1 MHVFPNITADTDAA
15 VTWYQHS
22 GLLAYRQHLYFVCA
36 FDERTLEQAASIR
49 ASAHIMYDR
58 HCAIAVWFPDISSNC
73 SITSYRKT
81 LIIGSSRFIT
91 ERPIRN
97 LITNPQIWTR
107 AQRWLRKV
115 LRPKL
120 QARNLAFAMG
130 LHGRLG
136 ENSIL
141 SAVTPDV
148 AEMIIKK
155 IGQK

>member
-1 MHVFPNITADTDAA
+1 MHVFPNISTDTDAA
-15 VTWYQHS
+15 VTWYPHS

-36 FDERTLEQAASIR
+36 FDEQTLARAASIR

-58 HCAIAVWFPDISSNC
+58 HCAIAVWFPDISQNGNG
-73 SITSYRKT
+73 ITSYRKT

-107 AQRWLRKV
+107 AQRWLRKI
-115 LRPKL
+115 LRP
-120 QARNLAFAMG
+120 QIVARNLAFAMG

-141 SAVTPDV
+141 AAVTPDV
-148 AEMIIKK
+148 AEMIIA
-155 IGQK
+155 QK

>member
-1 MHVFPNITADTDAA
+1 MHVFPNVTNDAHA
-15 VTWYQHS
+15 TVTWYPHS
-22 GLLAYRQHLYFVCA
+22 GLLAYRQQLYFVCA
-36 FDERTLEQAASIR
+36 FDERTLEQAVSIH

-58 HCAIAVWFPDISSNC
+58 HCAIAVWFPDIAQTGAVTN
-73 SITSYRKT
+73 YRKT

-120 QARNLAFAMG
+120 VARNLAFAMG